1 MLLFRYTSDK
11 VLRHMAVKDKPYKHI
26 HAVNDK
32 RFFKKWTWRRSCC
45 RGGPAWRNQAEEQLN
60 LELRFGL

>member
-1 MLLFRYTSDK
+1 
-11 VLRHMAVKDKPYKHI
+11 MAVKDKRYEHI

-45 RGGPAWRNQAEEQLN
+45 RGQPAWRNQAEEQLN